1 MAGMEVSDALRLKA
15 LGDEYPK
22 LKRLLA
28 EAMLDNAMPRNVAV
42 KTVAPGTPFQVG
54 RRGGHKRALGTR
66 APLALPQAPQA
77 ALVAGFPS

>member
-1 MAGMEVSDALRLKA
+1 MAGMEVSDARRLKA

-28 EAMLDNAMPRNVAV
+28 EAMLDNAMPRNVAA
-42 KTVAPGTPFQVG
+42 KTVAPGTPSG
-54 RRGGHKRALGTR
+54 RSSRR
-66 APLALPQAPQA
+66 PQASAGHPGAVGAAASSEA